1 VNAQHLSDEA
11 IAAFADGV
19 LRGHARDRAARHV
32 DACVECS
39 TAVRVQREAAWA
51 LRSASLPAPP
61 NDLMAR
67 LRSVPQTTPLPAAQT
82 PAAFDA
88 DGSAMFA
95 TFAPMAAFVP
105 AERPARAPHTMGRAK
120 PYVASVAAIAL
131 AGTLVAGSA
140 ARVSGERSGTGSGS
154 RGSAPTGQVFLHAG
168 P

>member
-1 VNAQHLSDEA
+1 VNSQHLSDEA

-19 LRGHARDRAARHV
+19 LRGHARDRATKHV
-32 DACVECS
+32 DGCLECS

-51 LRSASLPAPP
+51 LRTAALPAPN

-67 LRSVPQTTPLPAAQT
+67 LRSLPQTTALPAPPT
-82 PAAFDA
+82 PAAIDT

-105 AERPARAPHTMGRAK
+105 PERPPRTSHTFGRAR
-120 PYVASVAAIAL
+120 PYVASMAAIAL

-140 ARVSGERSGTGSGS
+140 ARASGER
-154 RGSAPTGQVFLHAG
+154 PAG
-168 P
+168 GPGGPGCP